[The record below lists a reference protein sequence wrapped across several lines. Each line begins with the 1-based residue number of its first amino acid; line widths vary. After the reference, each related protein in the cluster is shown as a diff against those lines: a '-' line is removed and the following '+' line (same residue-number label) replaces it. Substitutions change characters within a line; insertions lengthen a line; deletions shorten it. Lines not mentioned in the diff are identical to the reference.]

1 MNSHRVSKLRVP
13 PNRVPSILQMSGATL
28 TVGTQVL
35 TARGSRPVEDL
46 KPGDQLV
53 TKDFGLQKLRYIA
66 FQDVDLKP
74 DPKTAPV
81 KVQNRAL
88 GFDSATYF
96 APAQLLTC
104 RHPMFDMMFGAPEI
118 LVQCGDLVDAPGFE
132 QIENLH
138 SVTYVALG
146 FVRRQILS
154 CNGGFVEIGPS
165 SLTPSR
171 IMLGPEEARLAI
183 QLLDP
188 KPEQPKRRSFP
199 LH

>member
-1 MNSHRVSKLRVP
+1 MNSHRVSTLRIH

-35 TARGSRPVEDL
+35 TATGVRPVEEL

-66 FQDVDLKP
+66 FQDFDLMP

-81 KVQNRAL
+81 KVLNRAL
-88 GFDSATYF
+88 GFETASYF

-104 RHPMFDMMFGAPEI
+104 RHPMFDMMFGAPEV
-118 LVQCGDLVDAPGFE
+118 LVHCGDLIDAPGFE
-132 QIENLH
+132 QIENLR
-138 SVTYVALG
+138 SITYVALG
-146 FVRRQILS
+146 FMRRQILP
-154 CNGGFVEIGPS
+154 CNGGFVEIGPG
-165 SLTPSR
+165 SLAPSR
-171 IMLGPEEARLAI
+171 IVLGPEEARLAI
-183 QLLDP
+183 QLLEP